1 MKTYQDLLDVGQDEK
16 ARMEF
21 VLSCINAYKGSEGY
35 RKAVEAK
42 LYYSGENP
50 TINRYEKLLYDFM
63 GQPHVDLFSAN
74 HKIASQFFGF
84 DVNQEVSYLLGN
96 GVTFADDS
104 TKDKLGE
111 DFDLRLMDVA
121 PVRFYFFV
129 LRGGERGINKKTK
142 SIYPGVSCGLEC
154 HAGRYTS
161 RIQH

>member
-1 MKTYQDLLDVGQDEK
+1 MNSAKVSL
-16 ARMEF
+16 R
-21 VLSCINAYKGSEGY
+21 SCI
-35 RKAVEAK
+35 
-42 LYYSGENP
+42 
-50 TINRYEKLLYDFM
+50 
-63 GQPHVDLFSAN
+63 
-74 HKIASQFFGF
+74 
-84 DVNQEVSYLLGN
+84 QEVSYPLGN